1 MESQLALHRLKT
13 RVEPTFTPQ
22 ALIYLQN
29 SQVTVTVKVRI
40 EENGTVTVL
49 EATGAHA
56 LVTSSVRNAVGNW
69 KFTPA
74 MDEKGPRC
82 VDTDLPIVISRK

>member
-1 MESQLALHRLKT
+1 
-13 RVEPTFTPQ
+13 
-22 ALIYLQN
+22 
-29 SQVTVTVKVRI
+29 
-40 EENGTVTVL
+40 VTVL